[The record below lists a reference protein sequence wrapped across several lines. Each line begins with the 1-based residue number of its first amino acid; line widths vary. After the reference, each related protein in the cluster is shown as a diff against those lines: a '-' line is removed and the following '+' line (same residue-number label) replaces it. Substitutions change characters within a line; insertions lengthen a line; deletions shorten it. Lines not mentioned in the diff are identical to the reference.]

1 MKEAK
6 DTIFKRLYYGIIK
19 ENPILVM
26 CLGLCPAIAVVVT
39 AQNGLAMGGFT
50 AVVLIL
56 SNFFISLLKKAI
68 PEGERLLVYIIIVGC
83 FTALTQIFLKAYY
96 PEINEAL
103 GIFVSLT
110 AVNTIIYYRAE
121 NYAMKANPF
130 LSLFDGIGVGIGYAF
145 MLTLF
150 GAIREILGVG
160 TIFGFRI
167 IPDGFT
173 FSIAALAPGAFF
185 LLACL
190 IALANRIGGG
200 KKA

>member
-19 ENPILVM
+19 ENPVLVM
-26 CLGLCPAIAVVVT
+26 CLGLCPAIAVVAT
-39 AQNGLAMGGFT
+39 AKNGLAMGVFT
-50 AVVLIL
+50 AVVLVL
-56 SNFFISLLKKAI
+56 SNFFISILKKAI
-68 PEGERLLVYIIIVGC
+68 PETERLIVYVIIVGC
-83 FTALTQIFLKAYY
+83 FTAVSQIFLKAYY

-110 AVNTIIYYRAE
+110 AVNSVIYYRAE
-121 NYAMKANPF
+121 NYAYRSNPA
-130 LSLFDGIGVGIGYAF
+130 LSLFDGIGIGYTLF
-145 MLTLF
+145 LTLF

-160 TIFGFRI
+160 TIFGIRI

-173 FSIAALAPGAFF
+173 ISIAALAPGAFF
-185 LLACL
+185 ILACL

-200 KKA
+200 KRA